1 MMSHNTLPGFALQA
15 NNISICWAD
24 KKVVNNVSLSFL
36 RGAWVSVV
44 GPNGA
49 GKTTLL
55 KALAGLVPYEG
66 TVELMGQSLATLPQR
81 KRAQQ
86 LAWLGQNESLVDDL
100 TAFDVV
106 MLGRLPHQSWL
117 AIPQAT
123 DHVAVKNA
131 MDATQVWSLRAR
143 SMRALSGGE
152 KQRVLLARVLAVQA
166 SVVLMDEPL
175 THLDPHHQADWLQLV
190 QTMAAQGTTVV
201 TVLHDITMA
210 LQADAL
216 VVMDKGQVV
225 SSGASSDASVRQA
238 LIEVFH
244 NRIAIY
250 SLDGRSVAVPV

>member
-1 MMSHNTLPGFALQA
+1 MTSHNTPPGLALQA
-15 NNISICWAD
+15 KNISICLAG
-24 KKVVNNVSLSFL
+24 KMVVSNVSLSFS
-36 RGAWVSVV
+36 RGAWISVV

-66 TVELMGQSLATLPQR
+66 TVELMGQSLAKLPQR

-117 AIPQAT
+117 ATPQAI

-166 SVVLMDEPL
+166 NVVLMDEPL

-225 SSGASSDASVRQA
+225 RSGASSDASVRQA

>member
-1 MMSHNTLPGFALQA
+1 MTSNNTSPDIALQA
-15 NNISICWAD
+15 KNISVCLSG
-24 KKVVNNVSLSFL
+24 KKVVSNVSLAFA

-55 KALAGLVPYEG
+55 KALAGLAPHEG
-66 TVELMGQSLATLPQR
+66 TVELWGQPLATLPQR

-86 LAWLGQNESLVDDL
+86 LAWLGQSESLVDDL
-100 TAFDVV
+100 IAFDVV

-117 AIPQAT
+117 ATPQAA
-123 DHVAVKNA
+123 DHAAVKKA
-131 MDATQVWSLRAR
+131 MDATQVWGLRAR
-143 SMRALSGGE
+143 TMRALSGGE
-152 KQRVLLARVLAVQA
+152 KQRILLARVLAVQA

-190 QTMAAQGTTVV
+190 QTMATQGTTVI
-201 TVLHDITMA
+201 TVLHDLTMA

-225 SSGASSDASVRQA
+225 CLGTPDDAPVRQA
-238 LIEVFH
+238 LIKVFH
-244 NRIAIY
+244 NRIAIHTFE
-250 SLDGRSVAVPV
+250 GQSVAVPV